1 LGGDGLKLL
10 NHIDDIL
17 FALGAILLSAGGF
30 LIYPPAGIIILGI
43 CCMAY
48 GLIYAK
54 AAAEEKWK
62 RGVR

>member
-1 LGGDGLKLL
+1 LKLL

-17 FALGAILLSAGGF
+17 FALGAAFLSLGGYE
-30 LIYPPAGIIILGI
+30 IYPPAGIIILGI

-54 AAAEEKWK
+54 AAAEDARK